1 VRIAAMRTGAET
13 IDEIYH
19 SRKEQCRH
27 LQNDDPDAN
36 GSHCNSGSFQALADK
51 RTAAGRRS

>member
-1 VRIAAMRTGAET
+1 VRITAMRTGADT

-36 GSHCNSGSFQALADK
+36 GSQCNSGTFQALADK
-51 RTAAGRRS
+51 RTATGRWS

>member
-1 VRIAAMRTGAET
+1 MRTGAET

-27 LQNDDPDAN
+27 LQDDDPDAN
-36 GSHCNSGSFQALADK
+36 GSQCNSGSFQALADK
-51 RTAAGRRS
+51 RTATGRWS